1 MDTVIDPQLLLLLM
15 KDVGYPIVISLLL
28 LYYIYRVTL
37 PLVSTVDDIKDMISD
52 IKKCITEVKNLVRHH
67 VQGMK

>member
-1 MDTVIDPQLLLLLM
+1 MDLPVDPQLIIALTR
-15 KDVGYPIVISLLL
+15 DVGYPAVISLLL

-37 PLVSTVDDIKDMISD
+37 PLVSTVKDIKDMISD
-52 IKKCITEVKNLVRHH
+52 IKSCITEVKNLVRHH

>member
-1 MDTVIDPQLLLLLM
+1 MDIPVDPQLIVAVI
-15 KDVGYPIVISLLL
+15 KDVGYPAVISLLL

-52 IKKCITEVKNLVRHH
+52 IKTCITELKNLVRHH